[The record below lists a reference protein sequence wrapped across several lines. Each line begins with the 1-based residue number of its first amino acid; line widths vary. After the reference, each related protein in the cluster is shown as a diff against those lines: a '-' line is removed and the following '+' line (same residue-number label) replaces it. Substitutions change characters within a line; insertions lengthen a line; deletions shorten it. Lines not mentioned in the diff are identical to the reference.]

1 MAKEF
6 QVQNADEFEQM
17 ITSKDFR
24 ISEAL
29 VSTILKNLKSTKR
42 HHHALSV
49 ISIDEDAIY
58 DVTIDK
64 KDFHHTLQESLTI
77 YEREEK
83 YEECAKIKEAME
95 FLEKKKLK
103 KK

>member
-17 ITSKDFR
+17 INSKDFR

-64 KDFHHTLQESLTI
+64 KDYHHTLQESLAI
-77 YEREEK
+77 YEKEEK